1 MSSSPVLLI
10 YGKRSSENLNL
21 CFQTT
26 FCLAINIRS
35 IRIRNVFEIQHDQ
48 IPKQRCC
55 GSTEQHP
62 CANFGDIA
70 QGAFLLAA
78 EEAVDDQRGKS
89 EKEKNTEKSAYHIG
103 KRGRSSEKVWF
114 GRGGMGTDVSARQAA
129 CPPVSKSHAVCY
141 IITLFAAFV
150 GTGYES
156 KCLGGHCNAPKNSV

>member
-1 MSSSPVLLI
+1 MSSSPVFLI

-21 CFQTT
+21 SFQTT

-48 IPKQRCC
+48 IPKQRRC
-55 GSTEQHP
+55 GRAKQHP
-62 CANFGDIA
+62 CADFGDIA

-78 EEAVDDQRGKS
+78 EEAVDNQRGKC

-114 GRGGMGTDVSARQAA
+114 GRGGMGTDVSARRAA

>member
-1 MSSSPVLLI
+1 MSSFPVFLI

-21 CFQTT
+21 SFQTT

-48 IPKQRCC
+48 IPKQRRRGCAK
-55 GSTEQHP
+55 QHP
-62 CANFGDIA
+62 CADFGDIT

-78 EEAVDDQRGKS
+78 EEAVDNQRGKC
-89 EKEKNTEKSAYHIG
+89 EKEKNTEKSAYHVG
-103 KRGRSSEKVWF
+103 KRGRSSEKVWL
-114 GRGGMGTDVSARQAA
+114 GRGGMGMDVSAHQAA
-129 CPPVSKSHAVCY
+129 CPTVSKSHAVCY

>member
-1 MSSSPVLLI
+1 MPQALF
-10 YGKRSSENLNL
+10 KKMPSETENA
-21 CFQTT
+21 FQTA
-26 FCLAINIRS
+26 FFPS

-48 IPKQRCC
+48 IPKQRRGGCAK
-55 GSTEQHP
+55 QYP
-62 CANFGDIA
+62 CADFGDIA

-78 EEAVDDQRGKS
+78 EEAVDNQRGKC

-103 KRGRSSEKVWF
+103 KRKVWF
-114 GRGGMGTDVSARQAA
+114 GRGGMGTDVSAHQAT
-129 CPPVSKSHAVCY
+129 CPTVSKSHAVCD